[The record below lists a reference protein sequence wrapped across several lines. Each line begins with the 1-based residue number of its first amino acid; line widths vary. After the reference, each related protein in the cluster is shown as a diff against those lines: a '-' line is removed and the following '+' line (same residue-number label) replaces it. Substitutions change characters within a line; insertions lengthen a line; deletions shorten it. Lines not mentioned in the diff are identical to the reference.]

1 MKESTTITTKGQVT
15 IPKGIREELKLK
27 PGDKVIFE
35 KEGDR
40 VILKPAKT
48 LLDFRG
54 YVKAQRHIPMKE
66 AREIVKRKRGQ
77 KVKEELGE

>member
-15 IPKGIREELKLK
+15 IPKDIREELKLK

-35 KEGDR
+35 KEGNR

-54 YVKAQRHIPMKE
+54 YVKARRPIPMEE
-66 AREIVKRKRGQ
+66 AREIAKRKRGQ
-77 KVKEELGE
+77 KVKGELGE

>member
-54 YVKAQRHIPMKE
+54 YVKAQRHIPMEE